1 MYVGMMM
8 PHTGDRWRLD
18 TRGRREYDRIEWT
31 IQKKDIHIG
40 TETVT
45 EGEGDDRNRSF
56 SKLKGSRLLLIVCV
70 LCALHKLH
78 SVRPSDACVF
88 IRDACDVRITNAQ

>member
-1 MYVGMMM
+1 MMM

-31 IQKKDIHIG
+31 IQKKYIHIG

-45 EGEGDDRNRSF
+45 EGEGDNRNR
-56 SKLKGSRLLLIVCV
+56 
-70 LCALHKLH
+70 
-78 SVRPSDACVF
+78 
-88 IRDACDVRITNAQ
+88 